1 MTFSATVARE
11 VPAIAYNLLQ
21 NDGPILVRPD
31 RIAAWHLT
39 SATASH
45 VAKKEFDINKVHS
58 V

>member
-11 VPAIAYNLLQ
+11 VQAMAYNVLQ
-21 NDGPILVRPD
+21 NEGLILVRPD
-31 RIAAWHLT
+31 RISAWHLT
-39 SATASH
+39 SAIASH